1 MARDVLNTTRS
12 IGTTTSL
19 EVGTVTKT
27 DTPPVMV
34 EFFPF
39 FSMEILKV
47 WGRVLLNVALPFA
60 YFFSVLMITG
70 LTFGFVVFCAMDE
83 PFISSFESVVIS
95 PAAIMVSMLATVGAI
110 IYTVDHIQES
120 KRK

>member
-1 MARDVLNTTRS
+1 MVRDVPSITRS

-39 FSMEILKV
+39 SSMEILKV
-47 WGRVLLNVALPFA
+47 WGKVLLNVAIPFVMFGA
-60 YFFSVLMITG
+60 LVVIQG
-70 LTFGFVVFCAMDE
+70 IIFGFIDYCASDE
-83 PFISSFESVVIS
+83 PFMWSFAAVVVNS
-95 PAAIMVSMLATVGAI
+95 LTLVVSFVITLGCL
-110 IYTVDHIQES
+110 IYTVDQMQV
-120 KRK
+120 KD

>member
-1 MARDVLNTTRS
+1 MVRDALSITRS

-39 FSMEILKV
+39 FSMEILKL
-47 WGRVLLNVALPFA
+47 WGRVLLNVAIPFVMFGA
-60 YFFSVLMITG
+60 LVLIQG
-70 LTFGFVVFCAMDE
+70 IIFGFIDYCASEE
-83 PFISSFESVVIS
+83 PFMWSFSAVVVHSLTLVVAFVIT
-95 PAAIMVSMLATVGAI
+95 LGCL
-110 IYTVDHIQES
+110 IYTVDQMQV
-120 KRK
+120 KD